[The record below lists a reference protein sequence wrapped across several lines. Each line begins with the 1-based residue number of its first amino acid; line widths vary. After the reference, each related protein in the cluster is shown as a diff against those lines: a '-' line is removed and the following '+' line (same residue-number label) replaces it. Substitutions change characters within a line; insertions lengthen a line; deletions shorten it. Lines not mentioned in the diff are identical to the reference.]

1 MGIEGEGRGGG
12 EAEGGEWSRDPSPAL
27 TYTRKRE
34 MGSTNSKATTA
45 GGVVGAVIGVTFSG
59 AGAAVVLGAV
69 VATASRAVAKN
80 VSRAFACGERDKGPR
95 TAKAAAM
102 GAAVGVVS
110 ACVAGPIAGTL
121 IASGLAFG
129 ASEKE
134 APPDPDADI
143 EGTRI
148 AHICAKAA
156 VCTGVGMMFPVS
168 VEVADVQRWPEQTV
182 VPSIIGFLYEAVFDM
197 PLGKDC
203 QTLMSSQML
212 SVVCFSVIPFVL
224 AHASTLGLGWA
235 LFHGYVNAMG
245 PLMMSFW
252 FPNALSMPISEYVEE
267 QRAKEFADATSNAA
281 QDLLDNVIT
290 RGDFQ
295 QRVKAAALHAQ
306 R

>member
-1 MGIEGEGRGGG
+1 MG
-12 EAEGGEWSRDPSPAL
+12 
-27 TYTRKRE
+27 T
-34 MGSTNSKATTA
+34 TNSKATTA

-80 VSRAFACGERDKGPR
+80 VSRAFASGERDKGRR

-102 GAAVGVVS
+102 GAAVGVVAS
-110 ACVAGPIAGTL
+110 CVAGPIAGTL

-134 APPDPDADI
+134 APTDTDADI
-143 EGTRI
+143 KVTRI
-148 AHICAKAA
+148 AHICAKAV
-156 VCTGVGMMFPVS
+156 VCTGVGMMFPAS
-168 VEVADVQRWPEQTV
+168 VEVADVQKWPQQTV

-224 AHASTLGLGWA
+224 AHASTLGWGWA
-235 LFHGYVNAMG
+235 LFHGFVNAMG

-267 QRAKEFADATSNAA
+267 KRAEEYAQAIKDALH
-281 QDLLDNVIT
+281 DVFYGVIT
-290 RGDFQ
+290 PKVYEE
-295 QRVKAAALHAQ
+295 RVKVAELCAS